1 MSTHTERPQ
10 TLVRKAVEVNVEG
23 DTRAVRIG
31 RTSNIAADISG
42 VAIGQDSLI
51 SHADGVVGRDL
62 CIAKFAGC
70 AWDRLRGLHRD
81 EGEGTQE
88 SSE

>member
-1 MSTHTERPQ
+1 MGTHTERPQ
-10 TLVRKAVEVNVEG
+10 ALVRKAAEVNVEG

-31 RTSNIAADISG
+31 HTSNIAADISG

-62 CIAKFAGC
+62 RIAKFAGC
-70 AWDRLRGLHRD
+70 AWGRLRGLRRD
-81 EGEGTQE
+81 EGEGALE
-88 SSE
+88 